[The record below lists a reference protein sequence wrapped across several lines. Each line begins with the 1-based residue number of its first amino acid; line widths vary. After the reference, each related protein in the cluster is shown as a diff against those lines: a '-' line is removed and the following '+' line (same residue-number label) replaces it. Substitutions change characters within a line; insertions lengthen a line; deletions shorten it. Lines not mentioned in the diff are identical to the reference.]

1 MFPAGGAK
9 EKIKTSIQNSTH
21 PNRWAAKAINFVN
34 MFLKLF
40 SDSCTY
46 LLNILQNMIL
56 ETMVFF
62 SKVRFVAF
70 RWVDPINLCKLQIIF
85 SSKTMFSNQN
95 DYTRSV
101 L

>member
-1 MFPAGGAK
+1 MGQRKKSKQVF
-9 EKIKTSIQNSTH
+9 KIRHIQIDEL
-21 PNRWAAKAINFVN
+21 PINFVN
-34 MFLKLF
+34 MFFKLF

-56 ETMVFF
+56 ETMVFY
-62 SKVRFVAF
+62 SKVRFVVL